1 MNKINQRGAAM
12 TEFALVALVFFV
24 ILFGLIEFARAWFVY
39 NTLTEA
45 TRRGARIAAVCPANS
60 SGINQVKS
68 ATIFNSPGDNAAT
81 GTGLLGLT
89 KANVNVS
96 YLKSD
101 ETTIA
106 SDTSPITDDTSSSY
120 NDIALV
126 QVRITGFQHT
136 LFIPLLSNTFTTP
149 SFSTTLPRESLGRT
163 TPEGT
168 VTSRDC
174 KF

>member
-1 MNKINQRGAAM
+1 MNKKYQKGAAM
-12 TEFALVALVFFV
+12 VEFAIVALWFFV
-24 ILFGLIEFARAWFVY
+24 ILFGLIEFSRAWFVY

-45 TRRGARIAAVCPANS
+45 TRRGARIAVVCPAS
-60 SGINQVKS
+60 TSGINQVKS
-68 ATIFNSPGDNAAT
+68 ATIFNSPGDNLAT

-89 KANVNVS
+89 KDNVSVS
-96 YLKSD
+96 YLQSD
-101 ETTIA
+101 AITLIA
-106 SDTSPITDDTSSSY
+106 TSLPLTDTSPAYT
-120 NDIALV
+120 DIAFV

-163 TPEGT
+163 TPQGT